1 MREFEFKMRVTLD
14 LELKDIPGQLVL
26 ALTPISEYEGNII
39 SVIHHH
45 GEKTPRGTIPVSI
58 TFEILKEKLSKLIS
72 KLEKLG
78 VTVKRVGEERLIESI
93 SVILIGH
100 IVHSDLRDTI
110 NRIDSTGFA
119 EVVDLAMSMPGV
131 DKTSS
136 ARITIN
142 AASKEELGKALKVL
156 KDIAREKDLLV
167 IEPIQL
173 EVSL

>member
-1 MREFEFKMRVTLD
+1 MRVTLD
-14 LELKDIPGQLVL
+14 LELKDVPGQLVM

-39 SVIHHH
+39 SIVHHH
-45 GEKTPRGTIPVSI
+45 GDKTPRGTIPVSI
-58 TFEILKEKLSKLIS
+58 TFEILKENLSKLIN

-78 VTVKRVGEERLIESI
+78 VIIRRVGEERLIESI

-100 IVHSDLRDTI
+100 IIHSDLRDTI
-110 NRIDSTGFA
+110 DRIDTTGYA

-131 DKTSS
+131 EKTSS

-142 AASKEELGKALKVL
+142 ATGREELKKALMVL
-156 KDIAREKDLLV
+156 RNIAKEKDLLV
-167 IEPIQL
+167 IEPIQI

>member
-1 MREFEFKMRVTLD
+1 MRVTLD
-14 LELKDIPGQLVL
+14 LELKDVPGQLVM

-39 SVIHHH
+39 SIVHHH
-45 GEKTPRGTIPVSI
+45 GDKTPRGTIPVSI
-58 TFEILKEKLSKLIS
+58 TFEIVKENLPKLIA

-78 VTVKRVGEERLIESI
+78 VLIKRVGEERLIESI

-110 NRIDSTGFA
+110 DRIDSTGFA

-142 AASKEELGKALKVL
+142 ATGREELKKALRL
-156 KDIAREKDLLV
+156 LRDIAREKDLLV
-167 IEPIQL
+167 IEPISI
-173 EVSL
+173 EGSL

>member
-1 MREFEFKMRVTLD
+1 MRVTLD
-14 LELKDIPGQLVL
+14 LELKDIPGQLVM

-45 GEKTPRGTIPVSI
+45 GDKTPRGTIPVSI
-58 TFEILKEKLSKLIS
+58 TFEILRDNLSKLID
-72 KLEKLG
+72 KLEKMG
-78 VTVKRVGEERLIESI
+78 VIIKRVGEERLIESI

-110 NRIDSTGFA
+110 DRIDSTGFA

-142 AASKEELGKALKVL
+142 ATGRKELRNALMVL
-156 KDIAREKDLLV
+156 KNIAKEKDLLM
-167 IEPIQL
+167 IEPIQT
-173 EVSL
+173 EASL

>member
-1 MREFEFKMRVTLD
+1 MRVTLD
-14 LELKDIPGQLVL
+14 LELKDVPGQLVM

-39 SVIHHH
+39 SIVHHH
-45 GEKTPRGTIPVSI
+45 GDKTPRGTVPVSI
-58 TFEILKEKLSKLIS
+58 TFEIVKENLSKLID

-78 VTVKRVGEERLIESI
+78 VIIKRVGEERLIESI

-110 NRIDSTGFA
+110 DRIDTTGFA

-142 AASKEELGKALKVL
+142 ATGREELRKALMVL
-156 KDIAREKDLLV
+156 RNIAREKDLLV
-167 IEPIQL
+167 IEPIQI